1 MTGRWQD
8 VIGRVELTDRQRLIR
23 DEFTRRRSYWA
34 DDWQLILELDAEFMA
49 AYTDVSAYAVEHG
62 GLDLRMRE
70 LIYVACGSQ
79 VTHQH
84 PIGILTHGRNAL
96 RAGASPLELLAVMEL
111 VSTMGLATVQLAV
124 EELERAE
131 PGIVDALAGA
141 AADGTD
147 AATVERRFD
156 EVFGAWDPD
165 VRDVIRATPEFAS
178 ALVEMAAVP
187 RLSSVLSPREIALI
201 TVAVDAFPTNLDV
214 RALRRDIAAAQRAGV
229 TAAELLDVC
238 VQVCGVGIHAVTVG
252 VPILAEL
259 MLEQAEQPA

>member
-1 MTGRWQD
+1 MTGVWQD
-8 VIGRVELTDRQRLIR
+8 VVGHVELTERQKHIR
-23 DEFTRRRSYWA
+23 SEFTRRRAYWA
-34 DDWQLILELDAEFMA
+34 DDWQLILQLDAEFMA
-49 AYTDVSAYAVEHG
+49 AYTDVSAFAIEHG

-96 RAGASPLELLAVMEL
+96 RAGATPLELLAVMEL
-111 VSTMGLATVQLAV
+111 VSTMGYATVQLAV
-124 EELERAE
+124 GELERAQ
-131 PGIVDALAGA
+131 PGTVDELA
-141 AADGTD
+141 AASPSRTD
-147 AATVERRFD
+147 AAAIERRFD
-156 EVFGAWDPD
+156 EVFGAWDPALRD
-165 VRDVIRATPEFAS
+165 IVRAAPEFTS

-187 RLSSVLSPREIALI
+187 RLSGVLTPREIALI
-201 TVAVDAFPTNLDV
+201 SVAVDAFPTNLDV
-214 RALRRDIAAAQRAGV
+214 RALRRDVAAAKRVGV

-259 MLEQAEQPA
+259 MLERAEQLA